1 MISVNS
7 KLILEPYKDS
17 GKIEARVTSGY
28 ATIKQKST
36 LIGLK
41 LLADGKLS
49 IGKDMIEVKKGQVVF
64 FPEDVLHA
72 SDWAKKQFNL
82 DGSEEKVI
90 LGEASYAVAV
100 K

>member
-7 KLILEPYKDS
+7 KLVLEPYKGS
-17 GKIEARVTSGY
+17 GKIEAKITSGY
-28 ATIKQKST
+28 ATIKQKNT
-36 LIGLK
+36 LVGLK
-41 LLADGKLS
+41 LLADGKIA
-49 IGKDMIEVKKGQVVF
+49 IGKDMVDVKKGQVVF
-64 FPEDVLHA
+64 FPEELLHA

-82 DGSEEKVI
+82 DGSEEKFI